1 MTIEIRTDA
10 RAEYLAGIVKLHVA
24 YYVDEWNFGG
34 QFVHRITDHVTDFI
48 DRHDPEKDLMLT
60 AHNDA
65 ALVGSLIMDYSG
77 SADKGAYLRWFIIG
91 EAARGHGLG
100 AQMMNQAMAWCDQ
113 KNYNHR
119 TLSTYSGLK
128 AARALYDRHGFKLVS
143 ETDDDPWGAG
153 VGEQIF
159 EWHADT
165 NDGHAA

>member
-1 MTIEIRTDA
+1 MSIEIREDA
-10 RAEYLAGIVKLHVA
+10 RANYVAGIVKLHID
-24 YYVDEWNFGG
+24 YYVDEWGFGDE
-34 QFVHRITDHVTDFI
+34 FVSRITEHVTEFVARFDA
-48 DRHDPEKDLMLT
+48 DKDLMLT
-60 AHNDA
+60 AHQNGV
-65 ALVGSLIMDYSG
+65 LVGSLIMDFTG
-77 SADKGAYLRWFIIG
+77 SADKGAYLRWFIIAD
-91 EAARGHGLG
+91 AARGHGLG
-100 AQMMNQAMAWCDQ
+100 AKMMDRAMAWCDE

-159 EWHADT
+159 EWRAGM